1 MSDWKACLERI
12 EEKVD
17 SNLNRMERMEARLE
31 TFGNQLTNI
40 ERISSENTQRIIQL
54 ENDSCHRRLTKD
66 QVRLKT
72 NSLYCLVLFN
82 WSLNN
87 KVALKGGKLYKIK
100 DKSHQFLST
109 ISIAGIPRIL
119 LADISVLRA
128 LFAILILTSLLFGFY
143 NIREVVKD
151 YYLFDVITNIKR
163 VLPKTVTFPA
173 ITICATPAY
182 HRSRY
187 KTDGTQIS
195 EENNVV
201 DKELSMKNFIE
212 QIKFFNSVTQTE
224 LTLNISHF
232 EYFKIVDDE
241 LLCVRLNGA
250 SNRQLDPI
258 QVNRTSDQ
266 ITVEF
271 NNKYR
276 QIVSET
282 EYFDYTFSN
291 DYFEIFISDNYLN
304 SFADTLPYGH
314 NFGKIYDMSIVKTDI
329 EHKLDEPY
337 NSCRKSSAN
346 QNYNKLN
353 CIDGCIY
360 REIRNEFNCTF
371 LNSLFSIEGVR
382 ECEDYVNW
390 PDWIKNCEK
399 KCPIGCDSIKFS
411 LQSTIRETFSS
422 VGSGTLFFFSVV
434 DFSSLEITQ
443 IPKMNGFSLI
453 SNIGGALGLFMG
465 ISFLNFIEIFEF
477 IIDIFFLVFWKAIQI
492 WKKSV

>member
-1 MSDWKACLERI
+1 MLS
-12 EEKVD
+12 
-17 SNLNRMERMEARLE
+17 
-31 TFGNQLTNI
+31 
-40 ERISSENTQRIIQL
+40 II
-54 ENDSCHRRLTKD
+54 
-66 QVRLKT
+66 
-72 NSLYCLVLFN
+72 N

-87 KVALKGGKLYKIK
+87 KVPFKAGKLYKIK

-109 ISIAGIPRIL
+109 ISISGIPRIL

-128 LFAILILTSLLFGFY
+128 LFAILILTSLLLGLY
-143 NIREVVKD
+143 NIREVVND
-151 YYLFDVITNIKR
+151 YYQFDVITNIER
-163 VLPKTVTFPA
+163 VSPKTVTFPA

-187 KTDGTQIS
+187 KSDGTQIS
-195 EENNVV
+195 QENNVV
-201 DKELSMKNFIE
+201 DKQLSMINFLN
-212 QIKFFNSVTQTE
+212 QIKFFNSLTQTE

-232 EYFKIVDDE
+232 EYFQIIDYD
-241 LLCVRLNGA
+241 LLCIRLNGA

-258 QVNRTSDQ
+258 KVNRTSDQ

-282 EYFDYTFSN
+282 DYFDYTFSN

-304 SFADTLPYGH
+304 SFADSLPYGL
-314 NFGKIYDMSIVKTDI
+314 NFGKIYDVSIVKSDI

-337 NSCRKSSAN
+337 NSCRKSSVN
-346 QNYNKLN
+346 QNYNKQN
-353 CIDGCIY
+353 CIGVCIY
-360 REIRNEFNCTF
+360 RKIGNELNCTF
-371 LNSLFSIEGVR
+371 LDSLFSFDGVR
-382 ECEDYVNW
+382 ECEDYVAVKDYW
-390 PDWIKNCEK
+390 PDWLKKCERE
-399 KCPIGCDSIKFS
+399 CPIGCDSIKFS
-411 LQSTIRETFSS
+411 LQATIRETFSS
-422 VGSGTLFFFSVV
+422 VDSGTQFFFSVV

-477 IIDIFFLVFWKAIQI
+477 IIDIFFLIFWNAIKKTRFKCLEFDNEKKWLIILMIFEVFVWSLFYLRR
-492 WKKSV
+492 KKSKIKNRKKYCLLIVFLLDTWKPRI